1 MLARITAR
9 GIAPRRDDACV
20 APTLSP
26 QGFARSAR
34 CFSVGR
40 TRTSPPAFGLPLSA
54 RGGEN
59 GRGNLRVAPTSE
71 PAPAGLRP
79 FSPML

>member
-40 TRTSPPAFGLPLSA
+40 TRTSPPAFGLPLA
-54 RGGEN
+54 CGGEN

-71 PAPAGLRP
+71 PAPAGLCLFR
-79 FSPML
+79 PML